1 MTVLFAFSFV
11 SQLYRGC
18 QHECIQ
24 LWKER
29 IGLITSSYPGE
40 NIGAQSA
47 VLYRSRKK
55 SDSRQLP
62 NISKEMAEEIALAF

>member
-1 MTVLFAFSFV
+1 MTVLFAFLFV

-18 QHECIQ
+18 QHERIQ

-29 IGLITSSYPGE
+29 IGLKTSSSPGE

-47 VLYRSRKK
+47 VLYRSNKK